1 MLDDLDND
9 ALICIGVCEHFLI
22 VRHLSKKTAKLNASA
37 GRQTRQ
43 TNRCKKKRAPHV
55 DKTRRYIA
63 QNCTT
68 EQFANSAQGSRK
80 TCRLHVVVV
89 HANPDGHV
97 SGLLFTFSVK
107 REHVLATPFVRCTAA
122 WPTG

>member
-9 ALICIGVCEHFLI
+9 ALICISVCEHFLI

-43 TNRCKKKRAPHV
+43 TTVARKNAHLTSIKRAGTSHRIAPPNNLRTV
-55 DKTRRYIA
+55 LKEAGRRVG
-63 QNCTT
+63 CM
-68 EQFANSAQGSRK
+68 
-80 TCRLHVVVV
+80 LVVV